1 MSSLKM
7 STQIPLGSQSDR
19 FEERWNVIAARFA
32 TNDYPGALF
41 MLRAMAEEGE
51 WAAYVEIAN
60 LYELGGHGINRDVV
74 EALRW
79 YRRSILEVDDPNA
92 HLGVGRLLYHGDG
105 VERNDE
111 RAFYHLTKAGER
123 PVAWLLLGLMN
134 QLGRGTPVNLTKAK
148 ELYGKAAAAG
158 YLMPLT
164 LLGRLEELDGNRW
177 KGLWLRL
184 VAAIRGFC
192 VALKNPHDERLV
204 GASLP
209 LAPKDSDKRERA
221 ANE

>member
-1 MSSLKM
+1 MA
-7 STQIPLGSQSDR
+7 THIPERSETDR

-41 MLRAMAEEGE
+41 MLRALAEEGE
-51 WAAYVEIAN
+51 WVAYVEIGN

-105 VERNDE
+105 IERNDE

-123 PVAWLLLGLMN
+123 PVAWLLLGLMH

-148 ELYGKAAAAG
+148 ELYEKAAVAG

-164 LLGRLEELDGNRW
+164 LLGRIEELNGNRW

-184 VAAIRGFC
+184 RAAIRGLC
-192 VALKNPHDERLV
+192 IALKNPDDERLV

-209 LAPKDSDKRERA
+209 SAPNTGRNRVGLG
-221 ANE
+221 